1 MLFHL
6 RILSYFCTNSVVQR
20 SLGTFMLNAFS
31 QSTVLHTLKR
41 SFFCAALFCFS
52 LTAHLIAQS
61 VPPPAPQRPLA
72 QSPLLRNL
80 AVGTETEYLVRLING
95 DIITGKILEI
105 LAKDAIEKELQSAAQ
120 QNPTLKDN
128 ITPKTSDEAIRFETA
143 LGTLTIFAAE
153 ILEII
158 PRKQSYRHNHRL
170 YIMPT
175 AEPISGNVF
184 IGVWEL
190 LFAYAGVGIT
200 DYVSLTVGRSLI
212 PGILPQEQITLVNC
226 KITPYSTDLDES
238 GNRLFTCI
246 GGNFALVNEANPIGH
261 IFAGATFKGARTSI
275 TGQLFYKI
283 NEPSL
288 YTIRGMNLFSFST
301 SYPRGIMG
309 LGLGLDSRL
318 SDRHDV
324 HFIGELWNADVLR
337 PSSSALLLG
346 LRLCNTS
353 LAMDFGVAI
362 VAQPLAIPF
371 VSFVWTPF

>member
-1 MLFHL
+1 MPHIVLQSAPLLVARRALF
-6 RILSYFCTNSVVQR
+6 S
-20 SLGTFMLNAFS
+20 AF
-31 QSTVLHTLKR
+31 
-41 SFFCAALFCFS
+41 LFCFS
-52 LTAHLIAQS
+52 SIALFAQS
-61 VPPPAPQRPLA
+61 TQPSTSQPNASQNTSAKTA
-72 QSPLLRNL
+72 QSPLLRNIT
-80 AVGTETEYLVRLING
+80 AGTEAEYLIRLING
-95 DIITGKILEI
+95 DMMTGKILEI
-105 LAKDAIEKELQSAAQ
+105 LSKDAVEQELQAASK
-120 QNPTLKDN
+120 QNPSLKDKTAEN
-128 ITPKTSDEAIRFETA
+128 ISSEAIRFETA

-153 ILEII
+153 IVEII

-175 AEPISGNVF
+175 AEPISGNAF

-200 DYVSLTVGRSLI
+200 DYVSLTAGRSLV
-212 PGILPQEQITLVNC
+212 PGILPSEQATVINC
-226 KITPYSTDLDES
+226 KITPYSTDIDDA

-246 GGNFALVNEANPIGH
+246 GGNLALVNEANIFGH

-275 TGQLFYKI
+275 TGQIFYKA

-301 SYPRGIMG
+301 SYPRGVMG

-324 HFIGELWNADVLR
+324 HFIGELWNADLLR
-337 PSSSALLLG
+337 PSNSALLLG
-346 LRLCNTS
+346 LRLCNTAI
-353 LAMDFGVAI
+353 AMDFGVAI
-362 VAQPLAIPF
+362 VAQPLAVPF